1 MNKKFFQ
8 NKKIVITGGNGF
20 FGKHIQ
26 EKLKSSNAK
35 VFIPDRNSGL
45 DFRRYEDC
53 TDYFNQT
60 KPDIVINCA
69 ANQGGIGFHKGR
81 QADLYMDNVLMGNF
95 LLKAAY
101 ENGVK
106 KFINIVAGCSYP
118 GYTEKEELKEDEYWD
133 GEIHDSIYS
142 YGFARKTSVVYGKAL
157 FQQYGFS
164 SIHLIFANMYGP
176 GEHFNPEQSKA
187 LAAMIKKIYEAKK
200 DNKPFVEIWGTGKPI
215 RDWLYVKDG
224 AEAVLLATENYNDI
238 SPLNI
243 GSGSGISVTDLATTI
258 KNIIGYQ
265 GEFKYNTDKPDGA
278 MKKIFS
284 VEKMNKELNWVPTTT
299 LEQGI
304 KETIDWFDKNY
315 EYAIKN

>member
-1 MNKKFFQ
+1 
-8 NKKIVITGGNGF
+8 
-20 FGKHIQ
+20 
-26 EKLKSSNAK
+26 
-35 VFIPDRNSGL
+35 
-45 DFRRYEDC
+45 
-53 TDYFNQT
+53 
-60 KPDIVINCA
+60 
-69 ANQGGIGFHKGR
+69 
-81 QADLYMDNVLMGNF
+81 
-95 LLKAAY
+95 
-101 ENGVK
+101 
-106 KFINIVAGCSYP
+106 
-118 GYTEKEELKEDEYWD
+118 
-133 GEIHDSIYS
+133 
-142 YGFARKTSVVYGKAL
+142 
-157 FQQYGFS
+157 
-164 SIHLIFANMYGP
+164 MYGP

-200 DNKPFVEIWGTGKPI
+200 ENKPFIEIWGTGKPI

-224 AEAVLLATENYNDI
+224 AEAVLLATEIYNDI

-265 GEFKYNTDKPDGA
+265 GEFKYNTEKPDGA

-284 VEKMNKELNWVPTTT
+284 VEKMDKVLNWLPTTT

>member
-1 MNKKFFQ
+1 MNNNFFN

-20 FGKHIQ
+20 FGKHLQ
-26 EKLKSSNAK
+26 DKLKSTEAK
-35 VFIPDRNSGL
+35 VFIPDRGTGL
-45 DFRRYEDC
+45 DFRKYKDC
-53 TDYFNQT
+53 TEYFKQT
-60 KPDIVINCA
+60 KPDIIINCA

-81 QADLYMDNVLMGNF
+81 QADLYMDNILMGNY

-101 ENGVK
+101 ENEVD
-106 KFINIVAGCSYP
+106 KFVNIVAGCSYP

-157 FQQYGFS
+157 FQQYGFN

-200 DNKPFVEIWGTGKPI
+200 ENKPFIEIWGTGKPI

-224 AEAVLLATENYNDI
+224 AEAVLLATEIYNDI

-265 GEFKYNTDKPDGA
+265 GEFKYNTEKPDGA

-284 VEKMNKELNWVPTTT
+284 VEKMDKVLNWLPTTT